1 MLTPERQQ
9 AVEVNSR
16 SHLTMD
22 ELIDV
27 LQTAK
32 DESVR
37 DWAMFVVCFRHAFRS
52 AEVASLRWS
61 DIDWANGTLSVRRLK
76 GGMFTEQPLF
86 RTKGSPV
93 LDEVAALKAWRG
105 EREERPGNPYIFTTQ
120 KSAAHIRRETV
131 SRLFHYYAEK
141 TSASRV
147 AHGKKPVP
155 ESCWHVHILRH
166 TRATIMANTKGID
179 IFDVKALLGH
189 TQIASTFR
197 YSHHDQRKACDE
209 AERSIVEALA

>member
-27 LQTAK
+27 LQMAK

-120 KSAAHIRRETV
+120 KSAAHIPSV
-131 SRLFHYYAEK
+131 LAWADSPGKNQFF
-141 TSASRV
+141 ASTLLAKDQTHFQV
-147 AHGKKPVP
+147 NVP
-155 ESCWHVHILRH
+155 ER
-166 TRATIMANTKGID
+166 
-179 IFDVKALLGH
+179 F
-189 TQIASTFR
+189 Q
-197 YSHHDQRKACDE
+197 
-209 AERSIVEALA
+209 